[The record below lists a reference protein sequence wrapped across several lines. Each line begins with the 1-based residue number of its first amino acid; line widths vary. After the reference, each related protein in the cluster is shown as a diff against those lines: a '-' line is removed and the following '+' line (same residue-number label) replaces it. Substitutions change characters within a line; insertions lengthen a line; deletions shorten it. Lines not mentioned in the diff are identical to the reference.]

1 MVVLETLL
9 LPRMTEG
16 RKVQDV
22 DLVSALLQH
31 WPRESL
37 IIDKRYTGVS

>member
-22 DLVSALLQH
+22 DLVSAQIGRAH
-31 WPRESL
+31 
-37 IIDKRYTGVS
+37 V